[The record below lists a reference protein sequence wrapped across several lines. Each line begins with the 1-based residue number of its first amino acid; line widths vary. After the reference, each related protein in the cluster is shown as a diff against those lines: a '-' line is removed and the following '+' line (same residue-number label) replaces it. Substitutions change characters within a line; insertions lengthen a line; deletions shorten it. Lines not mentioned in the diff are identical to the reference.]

1 MRRFARLALW
11 ASAAMAALLVV
22 VVLAGIIVLRTQWFH
37 DRVRE
42 RIVSE
47 IQDATGGRTQIGAFS
62 FDWRTLTAGV
72 RDFTLHGTEGPGDK
86 PLLHAEAIT
95 VGLRIVSLFGTR
107 RINLERVTV
116 RRPDANIIV
125 YADGRTNFPTP
136 PRARARTSDPIKTII
151 DLAISHF
158 SLTGGSIQF
167 GARRLPLEVDGEALR
182 TQVFFSSGKYQGN
195 VSFEKLVVS
204 PGNRPPLPLDMNAR
218 FELGPNALDIQA
230 LHLALDKSVF
240 DAHGSVTQFASP
252 KAEIEYTARLLAENL
267 KPAIAVATAPSRG
280 VIEAAGRASYSDGAY
295 SAAARVH
302 ASGIAIEPR
311 RGMRLTGISAD
322 ADLLA
327 DANGLTLKNLVAR
340 ALGGRFEGTGALVK
354 YRELRIDGTARDF
367 PIERIAAA
375 TGVREPPWTGS
386 VSGPVNVAGDVNGGV
401 KDWTVRASLTVSPG
415 RGPNPVEGVVNAR
428 VARGAVELEKSYLAT
443 QNSRVEVTG
452 APRGKLQVSLRTSA
466 LRDIEAAIQ
475 MARGAAEPLPFR
487 LNQDGSIHFRGEVS
501 GVLDSPS
508 VRGQAEAAGIAFE
521 GHDIDS
527 VSGAVE
533 ASASG
538 ISARSVRLR
547 SGGIRATGWAQAALK
562 NWKTEQ
568 NAPIS
573 GEVTLR
579 APDAAAVLSE
589 MRRTE
594 PLSGGPVAV
603 TATLAG
609 TVERPEAAGRLQ
621 AGKLVAWNQ
630 PLSSVDARFR
640 FHEGWL
646 EFSPAAAQ
654 VGGSEVRISGSYSY
668 DPGKIAEGRLRFELA
683 AAGSRLDAI
692 TAVTERN
699 SGLDGRIE
707 AQIKGDL
714 NLEKSGARIN
724 AVNGWIAVRDV
735 ALHKQQLGWLR
746 VDAES
751 DDRRAKLALDGRL
764 LGSKVGGASECTL
777 AGDYPIKGSVDV
789 AAFNFATLIERLR
802 ALPAKEA
809 LPFEGIAAA
818 HVDFTGSA
826 TNPQTLAGTL
836 RVTQFEM
843 RADPGAVDVPNADR
857 MVFRAPGPMLVD
869 FTSKTA
875 QIRQAVLH
883 GPKTNLTLGGRVAFA
898 SKNPF
903 DLRIRGEANLAVLQ
917 ELKPRLE
924 SAGMMQLDIS
934 VRGRPSQP
942 DIYGRVDVK
951 DASFNWPGLPNGID
965 HANGLLFLYRDR
977 ASIDSLTAETGGGK
991 LNITGFIGY
1000 GADPT
1005 FHIEAKAEHVRVRY
1019 PEGVS
1024 SSADANLTLTGTTDR
1039 SMLSGDII
1047 VTRVGFN
1054 PRSDLA
1060 SVLASTAEPIDTPA
1074 NPNPLLQ
1081 GMQLN
1086 VHIVTSPQARLET
1099 KMTRDIQADA
1109 DLRLRGDPTRP
1120 VVLGR
1125 IIVNQGEVLFFG
1137 NQYEIQSGQILFVNA
1152 SKIEPVVNMDLQ
1164 TRARGIDVTLHV
1176 SGPVNKLNVTYRS
1189 DPPLQFSEIVALLA
1203 TGREPTNAA
1212 ALSGTQSASQQSW
1225 QQAGASAL
1233 LSQALANPLAGRLQ
1247 RFFGVS
1253 RLKID
1258 PQITGVTTN
1267 NAAARVTLEQQISR
1281 SITFTYI
1288 TDLSRP
1294 QSQSIRVEWDFTKNW
1309 SGVAQREENGLFG
1322 IDFLYKKQFK

>member
-1 MRRFARLALW
+1 VRRFSRIALR
-11 ASAAMAALLVV
+11 ASAALAALLVI

-42 RIVSE
+42 RIVTE
-47 IQDATGGRTQIGAFS
+47 IQDATGGRVDIGAFT

-72 RDFTLHGTEGPGDK
+72 RDFTLHGTEAPGEK
-86 PLLHAEAIT
+86 PLLHAESIAA
-95 VGLRIVSLFGTR
+95 GLRIVSLFGGR
-107 RINLERVTV
+107 HIHLERVIV

-125 YADGRTNFPTP
+125 YADGHTNFPTP
-136 PRARARTSDPIKTII
+136 PRARARTSDPVKTII

-158 SLTGGSIQF
+158 SLTGGRIQF
-167 GARRLPLEVDGEALR
+167 GARSLPLEVNGEDLR
-182 TQVFFSSGKYQGN
+182 AQVFFASGKYQGGI
-195 VSFEKLVVS
+195 SFEKFVVS
-204 PGNRPPLPLDMNAR
+204 PGSRPSLPLDMNAR
-218 FELGPNALDIQA
+218 FELGPNELDIQA
-230 LHLALDKSVF
+230 LHLALDKSTF
-240 DAHGSVTQFASP
+240 DARGSLTRFASP
-252 KAEIEYTARLLAENL
+252 RMEIVYTARLLAENL
-267 KPAIAVATAPSRG
+267 KPAIPAAAAPYRG
-280 VIEAAGRASYSDGAY
+280 IIEAAGRASYSDGAFAA
-295 SAAARVH
+295 SARAH

-327 DANGLTLKNLVAR
+327 DTGGLTLRNIVAR
-340 ALGGRFEGTGALVK
+340 ALGGRFEGTGALVN
-354 YRELRIDGTARDF
+354 YRELHVDGTAHDF
-367 PIERIAAA
+367 PIERLAAA

-386 VSGPVNVAGDVNGGV
+386 VSGSLGIAGDVNGGV
-401 KDWTVRASLTVSPG
+401 KDWTVHASLAVAPG
-415 RGPNPVEGVVNAR
+415 VGPNPVEGAVNAR
-428 VARGAVELEKSYLAT
+428 IARGAVEFDKSYLAT
-443 QNSRVEVTG
+443 RNSRVEVIG
-452 APRGKLQVSLRTSA
+452 APRGKLEVSLRTTA

-475 MARGAAEPLPFR
+475 MARGKAEPLPFE
-487 LNQDGSIHFRGEVS
+487 LDQGGSISFRGEVS
-501 GVLDSPS
+501 GALDSPS
-508 VRGQAEAAGIAFE
+508 VRGRAEASGIALE
-521 GHDIDS
+521 GHGVDS
-527 VSGAVE
+527 VACAVE

-538 ISARSVRLR
+538 ISARDVRVR
-547 SGGIRATGWAQAALK
+547 KGDIRAAGWVQVALNK
-562 NWKTEQ
+562 WKAEQ

-573 GEVTLR
+573 GEFKLR
-579 APDAAAVLSE
+579 APEATAILSE
-589 MRRTE
+589 LKRTE
-594 PLSGGPVAV
+594 PISGGPVA
-603 TATLAG
+603 AAAKLEG
-609 TVERPEAAGRLQ
+609 TVGTPEAAGRLQ
-621 AGKLVAWNQ
+621 AGRLVAWNQ
-630 PLSSVDARFR
+630 PLSSLDAQFR
-640 FHEGWL
+640 FHEGL
-646 EFSPAAAQ
+646 IEFSPAAARL
-654 VGGSEVRISGSYSY
+654 GSSEIRISGSYAY
-668 DPGKIAEGRLRFELA
+668 AAGKAAHGRVRFELSA
-683 AAGSRLDAI
+683 GGSRLDAI
-692 TAVTERN
+692 TAISERYA
-699 SGLDGRIE
+699 GLDGRIE
-707 AQIKGDL
+707 AQIKGDI
-714 NLEKSGARIN
+714 NVGQDSARIN
-724 AVNGWIAVRDV
+724 ALDGWIAVRDIT
-735 ALHKQQLGWLR
+735 LRKQQLGWLR
-746 VDAES
+746 VGAES
-751 DDRRAKLALDGRL
+751 DGERARLALDGRL
-764 LGSKVGGASECTL
+764 LGSMAGGTTECTL
-777 AGDYPIKGSVDV
+777 AGDYPFKGSIDV

-809 LPFEGIAAA
+809 LPFEGVAAA

-826 TNPQTLAGTL
+826 AKLQTLAGTL
-836 RVTQFEM
+836 RITQFEM
-843 RADPGAVDVPNADR
+843 RADPGTVDVANAER
-857 MVFRAPGPMLVD
+857 MVFRGSGPILID
-869 FTSKTA
+869 FTSKAA
-875 QIRQAVLH
+875 QIRQAVFN
-883 GPKTNLTLGGRVAFA
+883 GPKTNLTLGGRIAFA

-903 DLRIRGEANLAVLQ
+903 DLRVRGEANLAVLQ
-917 ELKPRLE
+917 DLKPRLE
-924 SAGMMQLDIS
+924 SAGTMQLDIS
-934 VRGRPSQP
+934 VRGRPAQP

-977 ASIDSLTAETGGGK
+977 ASIDYLTAETGGGK

-1000 GADPT
+1000 GADPA
-1005 FHIEAKAEHVRVRY
+1005 FHIEAKAERVRVRY

-1024 SSADANLTLTGTTDR
+1024 SSADADLTLTGTADR
-1039 SMLSGDII
+1039 SMLSGDIT

-1054 PRSDLA
+1054 PKSDLA
-1060 SVLASTAEPIDTPA
+1060 SVLASTAEPLDAPA
-1074 NPNPLLQ
+1074 SPNPLLR

-1086 VHIVTSPQARLET
+1086 IHIVTSPQARLET

-1125 IIVNQGEVLFFG
+1125 VIVSQGEVLFFG
-1137 NQYEIQSGQILFVNA
+1137 NQYDIQSGQILFVNA
-1152 SKIEPVVNMDLQ
+1152 SKIEPIVNMDLQ

-1203 TGREPTNAA
+1203 TGREPANSA

-1267 NAAARVTLEQQISR
+1267 NAAARVTLEQQVSR
-1281 SITFTYI
+1281 SVTFTYI